1 LPDPLHFPWKGSGET
16 RRAKKLGAAMVL
28 GQFDRFSHVTL
39 GGTPMRKQIIPF
51 QKDTPPTGENWLNL
65 NHLAQLRLA

>member
-1 LPDPLHFPWKGSGET
+1 
-16 RRAKKLGAAMVL
+16 MVF

-51 QKDTPPTGENWLNL
+51 QKDTPPPGENWLNL